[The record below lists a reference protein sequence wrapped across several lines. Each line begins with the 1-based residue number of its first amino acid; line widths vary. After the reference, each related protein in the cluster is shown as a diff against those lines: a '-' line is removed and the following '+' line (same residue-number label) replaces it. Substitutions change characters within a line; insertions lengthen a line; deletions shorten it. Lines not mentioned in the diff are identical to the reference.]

1 MKQLTNWFTNARKRI
16 WKPMMRREHSRQ
28 LQSAM
33 EYEKARP
40 REAFNIAP
48 GAPQPPYVQ
57 NLQIAVDPNPVVNG
71 LFPVVPLLLVD
82 SERESFPREQQCA
95 TPLTSGA

>member
-1 MKQLTNWFTNARKRI
+1 MLLKKTGINMKQLTNWFTNARKRI

-40 REAFNIAP
+40 REAFNIAL
-48 GAPQPPYVQ
+48 GTPQPPCVLIFYHHMKR
-57 NLQIAVDPNPVVNG
+57 AAG
-71 LFPVVPLLLVD
+71 LSIQSVAYCYFV
-82 SERESFPREQQCA
+82 SCW
-95 TPLTSGA
+95 

>member
-1 MKQLTNWFTNARKRI
+1 MLLKKTGINMKQLTNWFTNARKRI

-48 GAPQPPYVQ
+48 GTPQPPYV
-57 NLQIAVDPNPVVNG
+57 LIFYHHMKRAAG
-71 LFPVVPLLLVD
+71 LSTQSVAYCYFV
-82 SERESFPREQQCA
+82 SCW
-95 TPLTSGA
+95 